1 MQNVA
6 IIGILILFSLFC
18 QQTQKFYRGQGML
31 VGKERELAVDSD
43 AAVKLLQSSEAE
55 LRIPSLKELSSL
67 VKRYSSDYATIFFL
81 RAIYSNPF
89 QKRSQ
94 KLYLNFAERLKTSGL
109 SKRDLVR
116 LDKFQFLFVPGL
128 AYRLDTSTG
137 ADFSRQREW
146 FGKRGIKTVLI
157 ETDEFG
163 LAKNNALIIGK
174 YLATHSDKRKIILVS
189 ASKGS
194 QDVLAYLNEIA
205 SPEET
210 ARIHSWVNIGGIN
223 RGTLL
228 ADEFTKFPKSLLAK
242 ILLGFRG
249 RSTELVKDL
258 QRKQGP
264 IESGK
269 YFFPDT
275 IKVIH
280 FQGVLLESQVNDRI
294 RSRYKILK
302 PFGPNDGLTLTIDS
316 IIPDGIVITEIGL
329 DHYFQDPEIDIKTA
343 ALALLAADN
352 ETIYN
357 NLRILN
363 N

>member
-18 QQTQKFYRGQGML
+18 QQTQKFYRGQGIL
-31 VGKERELAVDSD
+31 VGKERELDVDSD
-43 AAVKLLQSSEAE
+43 SAVKLLQSSEEE
-55 LRIPSLKELSSL
+55 LRIPSLQELSSL
-67 VKRYSSDYATIFFL
+67 VKRYSSDYATIFLL
-81 RAIYSNPF
+81 RAIYSNKF
-89 QKRSQ
+89 QERSQ
-94 KLYLNFAERLKTSGL
+94 KLYLNFSERLKTSGL
-109 SKRDLVR
+109 SKRDLVK
-116 LDKFQFLFVPGL
+116 LGKFQFLFVPGL

-137 ADFSRQREW
+137 ADFERQRQW
-146 FGKRGIKTVLI
+146 FGKQGFKTVLI
-157 ETDEFG
+157 ETDELG
-163 LAKNNALIIGK
+163 LATNNALIIGK
-174 YLATHSDKRKIILVS
+174 YLATNSDKRKIILVS

-194 QDVLAYLNEIA
+194 QDVLTYLNKIA

-210 ARIHSWVNIGGIN
+210 ARIHSWINIGGIN

-228 ADEFTKFPKSLLAK
+228 ADEFTKIPKSLLAK
-242 ILLGFRG
+242 ILLGFHG

-258 QRKQGP
+258 QRKQEP
-264 IESGK
+264 LDSGK

-280 FQGVLLESQVNDRI
+280 FQGVLFESQVSDRI

-302 PFGPNDGLTLTIDS
+302 PFGPNDGLTLMIDS
-316 IIPDGIVITEIGL
+316 IRPDGIVITEIGL

-352 ETIYN
+352 
-357 NLRILN
+357 
-363 N
+363 